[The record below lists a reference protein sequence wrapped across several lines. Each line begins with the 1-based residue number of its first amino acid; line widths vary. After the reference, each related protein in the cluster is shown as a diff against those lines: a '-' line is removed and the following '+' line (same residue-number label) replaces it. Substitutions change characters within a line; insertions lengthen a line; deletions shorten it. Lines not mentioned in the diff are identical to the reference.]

1 MALITDDN
9 SSAGA
14 SSSVAGISTA
24 GSVAGAL
31 SALSSAS
38 ANIKSAWEKSGASNA
53 LASAQSNLPQ
63 GAQDTLA
70 HARSRVFNRQ
80 NLRSPAVFF
89 GIGEEAPFYLER
101 VPSLMTSRLT
111 HNVSFFFLNYAAVTA
126 LLFLLT
132 LLVSPGAII
141 GIGLLGG
148 AWLALIRATSEGSV
162 RIKGITITQKQ
173 ATMAMSAL
181 SVIVL
186 IWLLNHIFWMALGT
200 SGFLCGV
207 HCLLRDA
214 SMHKD
219 ESDRVVMQGD
229 LSLDDDHN
237 DANDEAQFLNSSAG
251 SMA

>member
-1 MALITDDN
+1 
-9 SSAGA
+9 
-14 SSSVAGISTA
+14 
-24 GSVAGAL
+24 
-31 SALSSAS
+31 
-38 ANIKSAWEKSGASNA
+38 
-53 LASAQSNLPQ
+53 
-63 GAQDTLA
+63 
-70 HARSRVFNRQ
+70 
-80 NLRSPAVFF
+80 
-89 GIGEEAPFYLER
+89 
-101 VPSLMTSRLT
+101 
-111 HNVSFFFLNYAAVTA
+111 
-126 LLFLLT
+126 
-132 LLVSPGAII
+132 
-141 GIGLLGG
+141 
-148 AWLALIRATSEGSV
+148 
-162 RIKGITITQKQ
+162 
-173 ATMAMSAL
+173 MAMSAL

>member
-1 MALITDDN
+1 MALTDDN
-9 SSAGA
+9 TTGA
-14 SSSVAGISTA
+14 SSSVTGAG
-24 GSVAGAL
+24 GMGNVAGAL

-38 ANIKSAWEKSGASNA
+38 TSIKSAWDKSGASNV

-70 HARSRVFNRQ
+70 VAKSRIFNRQ

-101 VPSLMTSRLT
+101 VPSLITSRLQ
-111 HNVSFFFLNYAAVTA
+111 HNLSFFYLNYAAVTA
-126 LLFLLT
+126 LLFCLT
-132 LLVSPGAII
+132 LLISPTAII
-141 GIGLLGG
+141 GIGLLGM
-148 AWLALIRATSEGSV
+148 AWLALIRATSEGSIKV
-162 RIKGITITQKQ
+162 KGITVTQKQ
-173 ATMAMSAL
+173 ATLAMSIL
-181 SVIVL
+181 SVLVL
-186 IWLLNHIFWMALGT
+186 IWLLNHIFWMTIGT

-219 ESDRVVMQGD
+219 ESDRVVMRGD
-229 LSLDDDHN
+229 LSLDESGD
-237 DANDEAQFLNSSAG
+237 DEAQFLNRAGASAG